1 MVPGLTDDH
10 ESLRALGYFIGGL
23 SNLQALDLLPYH
35 VMGIKKYE
43 ELGLEYR
50 LKDVPPMDKSK
61 LRELKLQ
68 ILKGIKIRR
77 NEMNEYSNIVSELI
91 H

>member
-1 MVPGLTDDH
+1 
-10 ESLRALGYFIGGL
+10 
-23 SNLQALDLLPYH
+23 
-35 VMGIKKYE
+35 
-43 ELGLEYR
+43 
-50 LKDVPPMDKSK
+50 MDKSK